1 MKQLN
6 YTLVSMLLVVT
17 LFFFQSCQKDGLS
30 EVQDEIATMD
40 AELKKAD
47 GTRTFYG
54 STVKIGNGVA
64 RAYVKENREG
74 EPIEVGLN
82 LSAKALENL
91 PHGHADFVLPFHPN
105 KGKRF
110 YDHVLLG
117 WAPDGHEPEGVYTIP
132 HFDVHFYI
140 TSVEDREAIVGQLE
154 PDVMPAPDY
163 IPMDYI
169 MLPGIVPQMGAHWAD
184 ATAPELPWNGGALFT
199 HTFIWGSYNGEFTFL
214 EPMITR
220 DFLLGLTGGPDVTAV
235 VKQPAA
241 WQRDGWYPSH
251 YRMEWTNRPEQ
262 YTIALTGLEWKEGQ

>member
-6 YTLVSMLLVVT
+6 FTLVTMSLVII
-17 LFFFQSCQKDGLS
+17 LMIFQSCGKEDQIAIQ
-30 EVQDEIATMD
+30 EFNATMD
-40 AELKKAD
+40 VELKKAD

-54 STVKIGNGVA
+54 PTVEVGDGVA
-64 RAYVKENREG
+64 RAWVKENLEG
-74 EPIEVGLN
+74 NPIEVGLN

-91 PHGHADFVLPFHPN
+91 PHEHAGFVLPFHPN

-117 WAPDGHEPEGVYTIP
+117 WEPEGHEPDSVYTIP
-132 HFDVHFYI
+132 HFDIHFYF
-140 TSVEDREAIVGQLE
+140 TSVEDREIIEGQIE
-154 PDVMPAPDY
+154 PDVMPAGEY
-163 IPMDYI
+163 IPQDYV

-199 HTFIWGSYNGEFTFL
+199 HTFIWGSYNGEFTFM

-220 DFLLGLTGGPDVTAV
+220 DFLLGLNDEPAVTAG
-235 VKQPAA
+235 VKQPVA

-251 YRMEWTNRPEQ
+251 YRMEWSDRPGQ
-262 YTIALTGLEWKEGQ
+262 YTISLTGLEWKAGE